1 MKFAKNKTKAS
12 SGNEQP
18 EKKPGKKRKSAK
30 IAKEQAGPRLKKLGA
45 VGLNQSLVVLVAG
58 VVAVALAHFLAVVP
72 AGEAH
77 YETASAMEADT
88 AQRRLNQSLTALQKQ
103 VQAVANQ
110 RSVALALAER
120 SGLETLA
127 GQLQAALPGS
137 AQVFVFP
144 YREVPRTG
152 NGERLLGFAGLELAR
167 RAEKGQSLLPDA
179 FPRDDQWYLQFAA
192 AVRHPTSNAVVG
204 SVVAV
209 FEASHI
215 RPLLTVSNPQLGGKL
230 SLVQSVSGASRI
242 VASTGS
248 RQRS

>member
-110 RSVALALAER
+110 RSVALALAGTIWSGDPGRAIASRTAGFR
-120 SGLETLA
+120 SSVCIP
-127 GQLQAALPGS
+127 LPGS
-137 AQVFVFP
+137 AP
-144 YREVPRTG
+144 HR
-152 NGERLLGFAGLELAR
+152 
-167 RAEKGQSLLPDA
+167 
-179 FPRDDQWYLQFAA
+179 
-192 AVRHPTSNAVVG
+192 
-204 SVVAV
+204 
-209 FEASHI
+209 
-215 RPLLTVSNPQLGGKL
+215 
-230 SLVQSVSGASRI
+230 
-242 VASTGS
+242 
-248 RQRS
+248 